1 MCICIMPLI
10 YVKEDE
16 RIIMRVCIKAAH
28 SVGLHIVHSTH
39 YTIRCHFADF
49 TQKQVVVLLYYVNT
63 VVQGGGMDG
72 YRLAYIVDE
81 LYTIY
86 D

>member
-1 MCICIMPLI
+1 
-10 YVKEDE
+10 
-16 RIIMRVCIKAAH
+16 MRLCIKAAH

-49 TQKQVVVLLYYVNT
+49 TQKQVVVLLYYYVNT